1 MRMRGPWKNEEML
14 AREALPPS
22 FSPSFTQFIAET
34 HLWTDA
40 WRRGG
45 LLARGRRGGHP
56 ARGGRRAHVYICHRC
71 NCRGAVRGP
80 SLAHAAS
87 FILERS
93 GRMSRD
99 RRGIVQIQI
108 LSCLLLW
115 QQSGSGVQEFSWL
128 LGGPRFPD
136 AHACLECFVG
146 ANGRPHFLESL
157 SFPPRPRVRPRPC

>member
-1 MRMRGPWKNEEML
+1 MKKCW
-14 AREALPPS
+14 RERPS
-22 FSPSFTQFIAET
+22 IHPSFTQFIAET

-56 ARGGRRAHVYICHRC
+56 ARRGRRAHVYICHRC
-71 NCRGAVRGP
+71 NCRGAVRASAVRL
-80 SLAHAAS
+80 SLTPHP
-87 FILERS
+87 ILERS

-99 RRGIVQIQI
+99 GPLFKFKFYPVF
-108 LSCLLLW
+108 SC
-115 QQSGSGVQEFSWL
+115 GSGVPEFSWL

-136 AHACLECFVG
+136 AHACLVCFGG